1 MVSGLVVALTMIGI
15 CVVAPTTIA
24 LTTTTIVKKSKAKG
38 NALKA
43 ETDLRAAAKS
53 SEKNPSKLK
62 KLVKRYYKTKLAA
75 ASKVL
80 PNYDNMSKENFF
92 LKKLGKNEIA
102 RQKLIAKIG
111 LAEVK
116 GNQEEANKLRSTLQ
130 AKYSQPEFATKH
142 NYVQSVNIA
151 GVNIELPSNS
161 IHCDSKTLAEEF
173 KEKILNTSEK
183 DERDY
188 PFVMELSSGE
198 NKIASMSTV
207 SKTRFDSFVP
217 NLMAEA
223 YVKALVDEANGE
235 KPNYS
240 VTTFDSQDPTQAHE
254 HTYTSSQ
261 SISDCVFKD
270 LGLDLTAFYEKAK
283 KVAKEIVPD
292 VELTIG
298 GEKINVKTE
307 PQKTNPK
314 QKKVQNSAK
323 FAEDI
328 SKEDIVC
335 KSAKTQKKFEST
347 FGNAAFMPDQSRKG
361 FQTNIQCN
369 GEKIA
374 SLNSE
379 SYARGTTFTINLL
392 AEAYRTALAHRRDG
406 VDFEIDFASS
416 YKTNENG
423 TVKQV
428 MKANTFKTPEDI
440 LNFVTSTYSYSEDK
454 FKALVGELNAE
465 LGVYPTIQKSQEE
478 KPEMKY
484 SIYKSVKDAYKEATK
499 HYSSKL
505 YATESAKSY
514 LSTVHITNEDIT
526 DPNANKTVACFTT
539 DRDQVLN
546 NTNLI
551 ILSEIFKKHFMNVEQ
566 TKRNSVKIN
575 YNVQLGEREKVS
587 HKFTEKEN
595 FKITNLQDLVKY
607 LNKMGY
613 TFDEMSTKAKSLDQG
628 NQKV

>member
-15 CVVAPTTIA
+15 CVVAPTAIT

-43 ETDLRAAAKS
+43 ETALRKAAKS
-53 SEKNPSKLK
+53 SEKNPSKEK

-102 RQKLIAKIG
+102 RQKLIAKVG

-116 GNQEEANKLRSTLQ
+116 GSQEEANRLRSTMQ
-130 AKYSQPEFATKH
+130 AKYPKPEFATKY
-142 NYVQSVNIA
+142 NYVQSVNLA

-173 KEKILNTSEK
+173 KERIINTPER

-207 SKTRFDSFVP
+207 SKTRFDNFVP

-235 KPNYS
+235 QPDYS

-254 HTYTSSQ
+254 HKYTSSQ

-270 LGLDLTAFYEKAK
+270 LGLNLATFYEKAK

-292 VELTIG
+292 VELTID
-298 GEKINVKTE
+298 GEKINAKPE
-307 PQKTNPK
+307 PQKVNTQ
-314 QKKVQNSAK
+314 QKKVQKSPASTK
-323 FAEDI
+323 VTEDI
-328 SKEDIVC
+328 SKEDIIC

-347 FGNAAFMPDQSRKG
+347 FGKTAFMPDQVRKG
-361 FQTNIQCN
+361 FQTNIECN
-369 GEKIA
+369 GQKIS
-374 SLNSE
+374 SLNTE
-379 SYARGTTFTINLL
+379 SYTRGTTFTINLL

-416 YKTNENG
+416 YKTTENG
-423 TVKQV
+423 KVKQV

-440 LNFVTSTYSYSEDK
+440 LNFVTSTYSCSEDK
-454 FKALVGELNAE
+454 FKELVGELDAE
-465 LGVYPTIQKSQEE
+465 LGVYPAIPKPQEE
-478 KPEMKY
+478 KPKMIECM
-484 SIYKSVKDAYKEATK
+484 YKSAKTAYNEATK
-499 HYSSKL
+499 Y
-505 YATESAKSY
+505 YAKDPAGAN
-514 LSTVHITNEDIT
+514 LSFVHITNEEIT
-526 DPNANKTVACFTT
+526 DPNLNKTVAMYTA
-539 DRDQVLN
+539 DKEQVLN
-546 NTNLI
+546 NTNFM
-551 ILSEIFKKHFMNVEQ
+551 ILSEIFRKHFLNVEQ

-575 YNVQLGEREKVS
+575 YNVQLGELEKIG

-607 LNKMGY
+607 LNKIGY
-613 TFDEMSTKAKSLDQG
+613 TFDQMSTKAKALDQG
-628 NQKV
+628 NQMSI